1 MNALA
6 DGVASGTAFADGRHR
21 TLGGSGS
28 APDAN
33 AASHVT
39 VAVEQFLPMW
49 RTAAFVGEFA
59 DAVRAARSRVGERSA
74 GSVGLTIAHASAV
87 GLCAPQ
93 FVKDTELEGGNVA
106 AALETFVAMMRE
118 AVQEPTLPVGD
129 GDALQA
135 AVEEAAGLILDSA
148 TSCRRLRK
156 ASSIKKFRDAL
167 VWYQRRLLALKV
179 REVRLFVATDI
190 R

>member
-1 MNALA
+1 MS
-6 DGVASGTAFADGRHR
+6 V
-21 TLGGSGS
+21 S
-28 APDAN
+28 A
-33 AASHVT
+33 V
-39 VAVEQFLPMW
+39 
-49 RTAAFVGEFA
+49 
-59 DAVRAARSRVGERSA
+59 
-74 GSVGLTIAHASAV
+74 SVGLTIAHASAV
-87 GLCAPQ
+87 GLFAPQ

-129 GDALQA
+129 GGALQA
-135 AVEEAAGLILDSA
+135 AVDEAAGLILDSA

-179 REVRLFVATDI
+179 RGVCMFAATDPDNTNPRRRALLQHTQAGDLWVAPGGWKRRDGGHAI
-190 R
+190 LLMYV